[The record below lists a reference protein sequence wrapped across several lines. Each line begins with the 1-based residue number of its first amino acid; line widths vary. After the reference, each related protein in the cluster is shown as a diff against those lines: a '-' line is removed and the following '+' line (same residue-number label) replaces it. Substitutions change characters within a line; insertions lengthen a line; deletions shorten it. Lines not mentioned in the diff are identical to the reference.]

1 MDLIHKIMKNLISK
15 IYDQRS
21 KINNLGSL
29 IYRALKGLKQLTDP
43 SVEGSPYRTNRL
55 GRRGFI

>member
-1 MDLIHKIMKNLISK
+1 MKNLISK

-21 KINNLGSL
+21 KINNLRSL